1 MPPATRPAELEGTTD
16 RVQPRNEQVQQPL
29 PPPPRMSHL
38 RAASC
43 HFQSSSTA
51 SEGKLSSSMSMRV
64 QQGGAMLSRQ
74 SSRRENFDSKREK
87 KLKHERKLKHE
98 DSIWKK
104 TIILGE
110 KCRVPNEDD
119 AVVCDEKGH
128 IIPAYHRKIA
138 SSFLVSRQTSGIDPD
153 AIPS

>member
-1 MPPATRPAELEGTTD
+1 MPPATRPAELEGTTY
-16 RVQPRNEQVQQPL
+16 RVQPQSEEVQQPL

-38 RAASC
+38 RAASY

-74 SSRRENFDSKREK
+74 SSRRENFDRKREK
-87 KLKHERKLKHE
+87 KLKHE

-110 KCRVPNEDD
+110 KCRVPDEDD

-128 IIPAYHRKIA
+128 IIPTYHRKIP
-138 SSFLVSRQTSGIDPD
+138 SSFSVSRQTSGIDPD